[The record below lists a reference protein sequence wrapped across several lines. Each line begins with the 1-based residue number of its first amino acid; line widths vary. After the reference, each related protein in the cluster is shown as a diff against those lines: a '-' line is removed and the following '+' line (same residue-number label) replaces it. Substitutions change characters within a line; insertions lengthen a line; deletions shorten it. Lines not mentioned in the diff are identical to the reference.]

1 MGIILTGPCK
11 FDIEK
16 LKVYCKNTRKHNYVI
31 EMLNYIETLS
41 SMPQLGKR
49 ILEVK
54 YHQEL
59 RQLIFREHKI
69 IYQVKENIIYI
80 EAVIHSSINPIDF
93 LNQLFLFRN

>member
-1 MGIILTGPCK
+1 MTESCKIDLEKIKIFYQKSQKYNYIIK
-11 FDIEK
+11 
-16 LKVYCKNTRKHNYVI
+16 
-31 EMLNYIETLS
+31 MLNYIETLS

-49 ILEVK
+49 ILEVN